1 MLPAP
6 TPCLAIGILVQCRPG
21 FEPDASLE
29 LQAAART
36 ARLEGSI
43 ADGGNSG
50 FTLFQLSTPTPHDEL
65 RRRFDLSRLIF
76 SRQGCQLVGSLDNLP
91 EKDRLSPLMSAITA
105 LGERFSALLLETP
118 DTNDGKSL
126 ASLLR
131 PLAPH
136 LRRALANAGVA
147 VDDAR
152 APERLH
158 VFFLGGAA
166 CHVGLSRVARSSPW
180 PMGIPRLRM
189 PAGAPSRSTLKLA
202 EALLFFL
209 GEEGTRKRLRPGM
222 TAVDLGASPG
232 GWTWQLVRHGLM
244 VTAVDNGPMDAA
256 LLETGQVRHRREDGF
271 RFRPA
276 EPVDWLVC
284 DMVESPSRVAA
295 LAAGWVAGGW
305 CREAI
310 FNLKLPMKKRRE
322 EVERTRGIV
331 AEAFAGRPFRLAVRH
346 LYHDR
351 EEVTAWLAAGPR

>member
-1 MLPAP
+1 MDPASL
-6 TPCLAIGILVQCRPG
+6 LAYCRAG
-21 FEPDASLE
+21 FERECAQELTELAASAGIAGFVKARPDGAHAVFQPHDAPSAPRFAASVDPDALVFPRQVVRCGDA
-29 LQAAART
+29 LADLPVGDRAAPIAAA
-36 ARLEGSI
+36 A
-43 ADGGNSG
+43 A
-50 FTLFQLSTPTPHDEL
+50 
-65 RRRFDLSRLIF
+65 
-76 SRQGCQLVGSLDNLP
+76 
-91 EKDRLSPLMSAITA
+91 A
-105 LGERFSALLLETP
+105 LGRSFREVFIETP
-118 DTNDGKSL
+118 DTNDGKAL

-136 LRRALANAGVA
+136 LRRALASAGVA

-295 LAAGWVAGGW
+295 LAARWVAGGW

-351 EEVTAWLAAGPR
+351 EEVTAWLAAGAR

>member
-1 MLPAP
+1 MEPASL
-6 TPCLAIGILVQCRPG
+6 LAYCRAG
-21 FEPDASLE
+21 FERECAQELTELAAAAGVAGFVKARPDGAYAVFHPHDAP
-29 LQAAART
+29 AAARF
-36 ARLEGSI
+36 ARGIDANGLVFPRQVVRCGDALADLPVGDRAAPI
-43 ADGGNSG
+43 AAAAA
-50 FTLFQLSTPTPHDEL
+50 TLGRSFREL
-65 RRRFDLSRLIF
+65 FI
-76 SRQGCQLVGSLDNLP
+76 
-91 EKDRLSPLMSAITA
+91 
-105 LGERFSALLLETP
+105 ETP
-118 DTNDGKSL
+118 DTNDGKAL
-126 ASLLR
+126 ATLLR

-136 LRRALANAGVA
+136 LRRALAQAGVA
-147 VDDAR
+147 VDDAG
-152 APERLH
+152 ANGRLH

-166 CHVGLSRVARSSPW
+166 CHVGLSRVGRGPPW

-189 PAGAPSRSTLKLA
+189 PSGAPSRSTLKLA
-202 EALLFFL
+202 EAFLFFL
-209 GEEGTRKRLRPGM
+209 GEEGMRKRLRPGM

-284 DMVESPSRVAA
+284 DMVESPSRVCA

-322 EVERTRGIV
+322 EVERARGIV
-331 AEAFAGRPFRLAVRH
+331 AEAFAGRPFRLGLRH

-351 EEVTAWLAAGPR
+351 EEVTAWLAAGTR